1 MNEIQLKKIVDE
13 KNIDLNEL
21 SSETLV
27 PYPTLK
33 DWYDTSHFDG
43 DQVGIHQLTN
53 IAAALDVEITEL
65 IDLPNS

>member
-33 DWYDTSHFDG
+33 DWYEP
-43 DQVGIHQLTN
+43 LTLM
-53 IAAALDVEITEL
+53 ATK
-65 IDLPNS
+65 